1 MAVSVLDPE
10 ARHTHVTDT
19 AHALRD
25 MLDDVPRIGIIAGA
39 GTHALLE
46 GFREAAS
53 IAFAEIPHM
62 PGTNDEAERY
72 LQGGTLHGQDVLVLP
87 TPLHVY
93 EGATAHDVA
102 FPVRVMGELGIDTV
116 LMAHPAGGVNPHL
129 APGDAMLISD
139 HINLQ
144 GVNPLEGP
152 NIDEWG
158 PRFPDMTDPYHAA
171 LRTAAHEA
179 ATDAGTRLHDGVYL
193 GVPGPNLQTTTEYR
207 FMEQIGADAV
217 GTGLISEV
225 IAARHMDLRV
235 LAWAV
240 ITDACFADN
249 LAPAPADDVAD
260 AATQSATRIAAVL
273 ERLLPQ
279 L

>member
-1 MAVSVLDPE
+1 MAVPVLDPE
-10 ARHTHVTDT
+10 ARY
-19 AHALRD
+19 AHATTASDALRN
-25 MLDDVPRIGIIAGA
+25 MLDDVPRIGIIAGT
-39 GTHALLE
+39 GTHALIE
-46 GFREAAS
+46 GLRKTAS
-53 IAFAEIPHM
+53 VPFDEVPHM
-62 PGTNDEAERY
+62 PTANDGTERY
-72 LQGGTLHGQDVLVLP
+72 LQVGTLHGQDVLVLP

-93 EGATAHDVA
+93 EGFTAHEAA
-102 FPVRVMGELGIDTV
+102 FPVRVMGELGIDTL

-179 ATDAGTRLHDGVYL
+179 ATDAGKRLHDGVYL